1 MSGEVGT
8 QLSSVCRKR
17 SLVSWCR
24 PGTRLLTISAQLTAF
39 PAARPEPE
47 NTTCL
52 VLPPSKRPS
61 ASPSRFRILLPS
73 RTRISRV
80 SGGSWGIGDEAGSST
95 EPALRYCSILPSRRW
110 WVSLWICTRS
120 PVDARPSR
128 SSLLDGGGWPRPELG
143 AVAAAAAAATAAR
156 QAGSLQEAAE
166 ARGVG
171 RGWVPSRDP
180 QGCGRPE
187 GGRAGRREDDAG
199 GGRRAPVAVARSCS
213 PPPHQQSCRRPA
225 AAAPGKGTRF

>member
-128 SSLLDGGGWPRPELG
+128 SSQDG
-143 AVAAAAAAATAAR
+143 AQT
-156 QAGSLQEAAE
+156 GS
-166 ARGVG
+166 
-171 RGWVPSRDP
+171 
-180 QGCGRPE
+180 
-187 GGRAGRREDDAG
+187 
-199 GGRRAPVAVARSCS
+199 ARSRGAAHAERNTPKKKS
-213 PPPHQQSCRRPA
+213 QYNERLKSRPQNFIQTLR
-225 AAAPGKGTRF
+225 PKILKNNGIVSQNFSINLKIKKKSFKLTCLTGYQINLELTNMPNVSL

>member
-110 WVSLWICTRS
+110 WVSLWICTAGKSQMSGGNMTRS
-120 PVDARPSR
+120 I
-128 SSLLDGGGWPRPELG
+128 LHH
-143 AVAAAAAAATAAR
+143 
-156 QAGSLQEAAE
+156 SLQIIALFLTPASQ
-166 ARGVG
+166 
-171 RGWVPSRDP
+171 GWGQELS
-180 QGCGRPE
+180 
-187 GGRAGRREDDAG
+187 
-199 GGRRAPVAVARSCS
+199 S
-213 PPPHQQSCRRPA
+213 P
-225 AAAPGKGTRF
+225 